1 MEAAAAAQACLKS
14 GDVEGLRVAR
24 AQGRLAR
31 DQALSALLDQA
42 RAPRPAPISPG
53 IRVARRLRR
62 QQAERRRRLQRWL
75 HRLHREQA
83 PANGGNEAIL
93 ERLALGLA
101 VRQQGREPE
110 VGPLEFSTPEP
121 RRNTE
126 STAAWSLG
134 ACEAGINAA
143 KMDEAATSG
152 AILDD
157 LQDLGV
163 SIVRQP
169 GQKRVDL
176 SFQALFGAAGR
187 DEGDDILPPAT
198 ELHVRIN
205 ERRAIF
211 EEFLRELLD
220 RGLQVVF
227 TLGPHGTRT
236 KDGSTLDGKV
246 RYPIRV
252 LWEEDDDREYLDIR
266 DPAHCAWLETFTHVV
281 CDFLKRIAATIARSE
296 PGFVLADTIY
306 GIELFN
312 EIDMANT
319 VLGDPHEYGEAAW
332 KASARDWATIL
343 VRLAR
348 VIEGH
353 FPNGA
358 LWILLPGL
366 SSWDVSED
374 DFDQDKETYRVTWSW
389 KIHFFRALVREFAA
403 QAGSEV
409 ARLAHGVDLHW
420 YHRKQQGHQDS
431 QGPLHIS
438 RLTWELEQI
447 YEAVADAGLD
457 IDLTMFESGISVLKY
472 SAGFDYHPPA
482 MADRDGMAALQVYQ
496 GQEVIRRRV

>member
-1 MEAAAAAQACLKS
+1 M
-14 GDVEGLRVAR
+14 
-24 AQGRLAR
+24 
-31 DQALSALLDQA
+31 
-42 RAPRPAPISPG
+42 SPG

-75 HRLHREQA
+75 HRLHREEA

-93 ERLALGLA
+93 ERLALRRA
-101 VRQQGREPE
+101 VRQRGQEPE
-110 VGPLEFSTPEP
+110 LGPLEFSTPEP

-169 GQKRVDL
+169 GQRRVDL
-176 SFQALFGAAGR
+176 SFKALFGHT
-187 DEGDDILPPAT
+187 DTEEGDDVLPPAS

-211 EEFLRELLD
+211 EEFLRELLEH
-220 RGLQVVF
+220 GLQVVF

-236 KDGSTLDGKV
+236 TGGPTLDGKV
-246 RYPIRV
+246 WDPIQV
-252 LWEEDDDREYLDIR
+252 VWEDLLAISDPVGLPVGQYLDIR
-266 DPAHCAWLETFTHVV
+266 VPAQCDWLETFTHVV
-281 CDFLKRIAATIARSE
+281 CDLLKRIGATIARSE
-296 PGFVLADTIY
+296 PGFVLADAIY

-319 VLGDPHEYGEAAW
+319 VLGDPHKYGEAAW
-332 KASARDWATIL
+332 KATARDWATIL

-358 LWILLPGL
+358 LRILLPGL
-366 SSWDVSED
+366 SSWDLSED
-374 DFDQDKETYRVTWSW
+374 DFDQHEANYRVTWSW
-389 KIHFFRALVREFAA
+389 KIHFFRELVQDFAA
-403 QAGSEV
+403 QAGSEA